1 MLGITGANESADEV
15 ARLYMLSALAA
26 LPDPFARNA
35 WIFEECL
42 RRLDSVV

>member
-26 LPDPFARNA
+26 LPDPFARDA
-35 WIFEECL
+35 WIFEECPCCL
-42 RRLDSVV
+42 NCVV